1 MSNKL
6 RSVVIGIVTA
16 VWAMNFT
23 APIFVKDYEPSP
35 ELNVAFMAIIG
46 VLTASY
52 RMDKQQHEPPPKQED
67 TSASSPPEKEQPNA

>member
-1 MSNKL
+1 MTNKL

-23 APIFVKDYEPSP
+23 APIFVSDYEPSP

-46 VLTASY
+46 ILTASY
-52 RMDKQQHEPPPKQED
+52 RMDKQQHEDDNKTTKRDSTED
-67 TSASSPPEKEQPNA
+67 KDNA